1 MGRRRRS
8 GLLLL
13 GVFAAGCGVAE
24 NPSTSND
31 GRSVIVGDVD
41 WVDVTTLDPSSVERT
56 RTRAVGDLDIAARGV
71 RCTGF
76 LIARDVLITSAHCV
90 PDARATRGLTVA
102 FARETGVPSS
112 LWSRYDCSEHI
123 TTERALDFTLLG
135 CAQSPGDVHGVL
147 PLAEADPEVGEAI
160 YVVHGNCDFYR
171 EPGCA
176 PDKKLSPGTLFG
188 VGSLHRYDAD
198 TATGSSGAPV
208 LSAVGHE
215 VVAVHHAGYGPNPD
229 ADGRG
234 TYTEGVA
241 MSAVL
246 PRVRSVLGDRLR
258 GPLVADALEPNDDDA
273 TVVTN
278 DFSAEDLTILE
289 GDHDRF
295 AITLPVGGDI
305 TVHLDFAH
313 AAGDVD
319 MVLGEVVAD
328 SADDDEHLA
337 LTGLAAGTYALD
349 VYGYAGAV
357 NAYAITIE
365 VRDAGVDG
373 YEPNEHG
380 GEAPTVVT
388 PFDFAGSI
396 ATADDVDVFAVD
408 HRGGAFAA
416 RVELDPD
423 AGDLDLHLYGEDGR
437 AIGGSTGLT
446 ALEEA
451 SGTFAAERI
460 YVQVVGYAAAT
471 GGYRLQIR

>member
-1 MGRRRRS
+1 MGRRRCS
-8 GLLLL
+8 GFLFL
-13 GVFAAGCGVAE
+13 GVFAAACGAPD
-24 NPSTSND
+24 NPATSYD

-41 WVDVTTLDPSSVERT
+41 WIDVTTLDPSSVERT

-90 PDARATRGLTVA
+90 PNAEAARGLTVA
-102 FARETGVPSS
+102 FARETGVPAS

-123 TTERALDFTLLG
+123 ATERALDFTLLG
-135 CAQSPGDVHGVL
+135 CTQSPGDVHGVL
-147 PLAEADPEVGEAI
+147 PLAEADPEAGEAI

-176 PDKKLSPGTLFG
+176 PDKKLSPGTLSD
-188 VGSLHRYDAD
+188 VGRLHRYDAD

-208 LSAVGHE
+208 LSAGSHE
-215 VVAVHHAGYGPNPD
+215 VIAVHHAGYGPNPD

-241 MSAVL
+241 MSSVL
-246 PRVRSVLGDRLR
+246 PLVRSVLGDRFR
-258 GPLVADALEPNDDDA
+258 GPLVADALEPNDDEP
-273 TVVTN
+273 TVVTS
-278 DFSAEDLTILE
+278 DLSAEDLTILE
-289 GDHDRF
+289 DDHDRF
-295 AITLPVGGDI
+295 MITLPVGGDI
-305 TVHLDFAH
+305 TVHLDFVH
-313 AAGDVD
+313 ADGDVD
-319 MVLGEVVAD
+319 MVLGEAVAD

-337 LTGLAAGTYALD
+337 LTDLAPGTYVLD

-357 NAYAITIE
+357 NAYTIAIEIQ
-365 VRDAGVDG
+365 DAVVDDF
-373 YEPNEHG
+373 EPNEDG
-380 GEAPTVVT
+380 VEAPTVGV

-396 ATADDVDVFAVD
+396 AAQDVDVFAVD
-408 HRGGAFAA
+408 HGGGALAV
-416 RVELDPD
+416 RLELDAD

-451 SGTFAAERI
+451 GGTFAAERI
-460 YVQVVGYAAAT
+460 YVQVVGYAGAT

>member
-13 GVFAAGCGVAE
+13 GVFAVGCGATE
-24 NPSTSND
+24 NPTTSYD

-41 WVDVTTLDPSSVERT
+41 WVDVTTLDPASQERT
-56 RTRAVGDLDIAARGV
+56 RSRAVGDLDIAARGV

-90 PDARATRGLTVA
+90 PNAEAARGLTVA
-102 FARETGVPSS
+102 FARETGVPPS

-123 TTERALDFTLLG
+123 TTEHALDFTLLG

-176 PDKKLSPGTLFG
+176 PDKKLSPGTLWD
-188 VGSLHRYDAD
+188 VGRLHRYDAD

-246 PRVRSVLGDRLR
+246 PLVRSALGDRFR
-258 GPLVADALEPNDDDA
+258 GPLVADALEPNDDTA
-273 TVVTN
+273 TVVTG
-278 DFSAEDLTILE
+278 DFSAEGLTILTD
-289 GDHDRF
+289 DHDRF
-295 AITLPVGGDI
+295 AVTLPVGGAI
-305 TVHLDFAH
+305 TVHLDFVH
-313 AAGDVD
+313 ADGDVD
-319 MVLGEVVAD
+319 MALGDTVAD
-328 SADDDEHLA
+328 SADDDETLA
-337 LTGLAAGTYALD
+337 LTGLGPGTYVLD

-365 VRDAGVDG
+365 IEDAAVDD
-373 YEPNEHG
+373 YEPNEDG
-380 GEAPTVVT
+380 VEAPTVSA
-388 PFDFAGSI
+388 PFEFSGSI
-396 ATADDVDVFAVD
+396 ATAQDVDVFAVD
-408 HRGGAFAA
+408 HGGGALAV
-416 RVELDPD
+416 RVELGAN
-423 AGDLDLHLYGEDGR
+423 AGDLDVHLYGEDGR

-451 SGTFAAERI
+451 SGVFAAERI
-460 YVQVVGYAAAT
+460 YVQVVGYAGAT